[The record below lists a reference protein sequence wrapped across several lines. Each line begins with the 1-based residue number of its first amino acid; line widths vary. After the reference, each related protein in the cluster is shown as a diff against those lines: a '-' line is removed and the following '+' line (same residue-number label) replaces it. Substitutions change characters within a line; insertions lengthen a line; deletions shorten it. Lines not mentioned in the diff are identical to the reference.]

1 MRLSRPDETDPSKRR
16 HFEISIDS
24 PFHILSCRATAANTY
39 LPAYTAG
46 GVPATPADEFDCGC
60 PGAAMKRRNT
70 PTNFPITN
78 ASTTSLDNIPVLPQQ
93 NWMNNSGG
101 LTAPRPAH
109 VHEPTTGV
117 QDPNS
122 GAPRPMHLV
131 RNPSFN
137 PPPFDEEEPPPPL
150 MTPPPQYD
158 NIVVGDPRSALADY
172 FARLADEMGDEDE
185 QGARG
190 RVDIPLT
197 PGARINRSM
206 DASRTW
212 LPLGAP
218 AAI

>member
-1 MRLSRPDETDPSKRR
+1 MRLSRPDENDPTKRR

-46 GVPATPADEFDCGC
+46 GAPTTPADEFDCGC

-70 PTNFPITN
+70 VTNVPTAN
-78 ASTTSLDNIPVLPQQ
+78 ASTTSLESIPVLPIRS
-93 NWMNNSGG
+93 WTNNSGG

-109 VHEPTTGV
+109 VHDPSSGV
-117 QDPNS
+117 QNPNS
-122 GAPRPMHLV
+122 GAPRPMHLL

-137 PPPFDEEEPPPPL
+137 PPPFNEEEPPPPL
-150 MTPPPQYD
+150 MTPPPNYE
-158 NIVVGDPRSALADY
+158 NVVIGDSRNALADY
-172 FARLADEMGDEDE
+172 FARLADEIGDEDQ
-185 QGARG
+185 QGDRG

-197 PGARINRSM
+197 PGGRINRSM
-206 DASRTW
+206 DANRTW

-218 AAI
+218 AAL